1 MKKSILFLACCI
13 GLMFFAS
20 CKKDI
25 QPTIN
30 VVADPGYVN
39 QGSQVFSGDPILVG
53 FTVAGE
59 NLIQITLIAE
69 QDGAAIYTYSEPL
82 ENVAAFNFAKSVTL
96 EASGTVSIRGTVTDA
111 KGHTATKS
119 FDISYNEK
127 PNAKFVGHYEG
138 DILLSGVVNIVFMG
152 TPMNDTLENVAF
164 PTIVDI
170 EPGESII
177 EVLATITIE
186 GQSNTVKGTV
196 DGDKVVFEA
205 LNDTFMYNVEGFT
218 VPMNMTY
225 DITGVLND
233 NQLGIEGTC
242 KGDGGLLGNTIEI
255 DGTLGG
261 SLEKTL

>member
-20 CKKDI
+20 CKKDV

-30 VVADPGYVN
+30 VVTDPGYVC
-39 QGSQVFSGDPILVG
+39 QGSQVFSGDPILIG
-53 FTVAGE
+53 FTVTGE
-59 NLIQITLIAE
+59 SLIQITLIAE
-69 QDGAAIYTYSEPL
+69 QNGAAIYTYSESL
-82 ENVAAFNFAKSVTL
+82 ENVAAYNFAKNCTI

-111 KGHTATKS
+111 KGNTATKS
-119 FDISYNEK
+119 FDISFNEK

-138 DILLSGVVNIVFMG
+138 DILVSGEVDIVLMG
-152 TPMNDTLENVAF
+152 NPMSNTLENEPF

-170 EPGESII
+170 VPGESII
-177 EVLATITIE
+177 EVQATIMIE

-196 DGDKVVFEA
+196 DGNKVVFEA
-205 LNDTFMYNVEGFT
+205 LNDTFLYNVEGFS

-225 DITGVLND
+225 VITGVLND